1 MEESFKSVEQ
11 LSDQPLGKAR
21 QLVRVAALLHD
32 IGHCCFSHAAEEVIQ
47 KDSDH
52 ESLTVIVLTQPDLF
66 GDLLNRLF
74 FPGCSDLA
82 AKIIRLKGLPPQLQ
96 VLRDIVSGQVDADR
110 TDYLLRDSHHC
121 GVDYGLF
128 DFRRMIE
135 CLTLRQDPVGLGGL
149 EIAIHRDGIHTFE
162 ALILARYQMN
172 TQVYYHRLRR
182 IYDLYLKEYFKA
194 RGKVD
199 FDAPQKVLQYNDAT
213 MLATIM
219 QDANGSGAPSQ
230 PWAKRIRDR
239 VHHRLVFESDED
251 TGAAQIKRMKL
262 AFERI
267 QSENEDVNFL
277 WDLAQVSIH
286 KLLLPDDK
294 EEGDFV
300 QFYVIDRD
308 GREDLI
314 GERSPILR
322 KIPRWFQVFRIFAD
336 LGHDQKPLLQEIAD
350 KCKEYA
356 RA

>member
-1 MEESFKSVEQ
+1 
-11 LSDQPLGKAR
+11 
-21 QLVRVAALLHD
+21 
-32 IGHCCFSHAAEEVIQ
+32 
-47 KDSDH
+47 
-52 ESLTVIVLTQPDLF
+52 
-66 GDLLNRLF
+66 
-74 FPGCSDLA
+74 
-82 AKIIRLKGLPPQLQ
+82 
-96 VLRDIVSGQVDADR
+96 
-110 TDYLLRDSHHC
+110 
-121 GVDYGLF
+121 
-128 DFRRMIE
+128 
-135 CLTLRQDPVGLGGL
+135 
-149 EIAIHRDGIHTFE
+149 
-162 ALILARYQMN
+162 
-172 TQVYYHRLRR
+172 
-182 IYDLYLKEYFKA
+182 
-194 RGKVD
+194 
-199 FDAPQKVLQYNDAT
+199 
-213 MLATIM
+213 
-219 QDANGSGAPSQ
+219 
-230 PWAKRIRDR
+230 
-239 VHHRLVFESDED
+239 
-251 TGAAQIKRMKL
+251 MKL